1 MNFLLTSVADL
12 LLAPFRN
19 YPAIGLVC
27 WSVVTGVVM
36 AFVIGKTSNQRAL
49 RRVADNIRAQLLA
62 IKLFKE
68 DLIVTF
74 QCQTSLLKWTGL
86 RLLHSLPPMLVMAVP
101 LLLILTQLAMR
112 YEFQP
117 LIPGERAV
125 VAMHIKPEHWKE
137 MRDITLVSGKRF
149 VVETESLRD
158 EQTTTIYWRVR
169 ATGSESEPLLWHS
182 DGMSISKQL
191 AMSPDHY
198 RLLISNPRR
207 PGNSSGTGGSLW
219 DRVSFPAEDSIPA
232 SSPIES
238 IDIQLTQRVTPIFGW
253 TIPWWATF
261 FLVSMGTAFAS
272 GKFMG
277 VQF

>member
-1 MNFLLTSVADL
+1 
-12 LLAPFRN
+12 
-19 YPAIGLVC
+19 
-27 WSVVTGVVM
+27 M
-36 AFVIGKTSNQRAL
+36 AYVIGKTSNQRAL
-49 RRVADNIRAQLLA
+49 RRAADNVRAQLLA

-74 QCQTSLLKWTGL
+74 RCQISLLKWTGL

-112 YEFQP
+112 YEFRP
-117 LIPGERAV
+117 LIPGEQAV

-137 MRDITLVSGKRF
+137 MRDITLDPGSRF
-149 VVETESLRD
+149 AVETQSLRD

-169 ATGSESEPLLWHS
+169 ATGRESEPLKWQS
-182 DGMSISKQL
+182 NGMSISKQL
-191 AMSPDHY
+191 AMSPSHN
-198 RLLISNPRR
+198 RLLISNPKR
-207 PGNSSGTGGSLW
+207 PGDSSGSVW
-219 DRVSFPAEDSIPA
+219 DRVSYPAEDSLPA

-238 IDIQLTQRVTPIFGW
+238 INIQLVPRVTPIFGW
-253 TIPWWATF
+253 NIPWWATF
-261 FLVSMGTAFAS
+261 FLVSMGTAFAA